1 MFNLEHI
8 LIKFEHGVN
17 VIIHLDLFEIQ
28 IYFIL
33 FFYNFLIE
41 MGLKLTFIIKLI
53 QRLRGQQACS

>member
-1 MFNLEHI
+1 M
-8 LIKFEHGVN
+8 VN

-53 QRLRGQQACS
+53 QRLRGPQACS